1 MDGLKI
7 LREEINT
14 RFKTE
19 EEVDAFME
27 GFEKQAAGYDFLTKA
42 LPVAAEA
49 AGGFLAKSDWPS
61 AVAKVGIGL
70 AGGLVGALIIKGLN
84 SSGGYLSNNTLKSKF
99 DFALTQVK
107 NNNKIVKNANPVKVQ
122 SYANTLFTFAPNVAS
137 DPNLLSSL
145 LANAILG
152 EGVDP
157 ITIKSITDLEG
168 RYKENHASSPLLGIR
183 V

>member
-1 MDGLKI
+1 MDGMKI
-7 LREEINT
+7 LKEEMNT

-19 EEVDAFME
+19 GEIDAFME
-27 GFEKQAAGYDFLTKA
+27 GFEKQANLLALESTLAQYPALIGLAGKA
-42 LPVAAEA
+42 TV
-49 AGGFLAKSDWPS
+49 
-61 AVAKVGIGL
+61 GL

-84 SSGGYLSNNTLKSKF
+84 SSGSYLSNNTLRSKF
-99 DFALTQVK
+99 EFALAQVK

-122 SYANTLFTFAPNVAS
+122 SYANTIFTFAPNVAS

-145 LANAILG
+145 LVNAVLG

-168 RYKENHASSPLLGIR
+168 RYKENHSPGPLLSMK